1 MKEVLANLF
10 IMNQYISLDYG
21 WRGRGKGTLIQLR
34 HFKNW
39 EGIFDDGYR
48 APSFITC
55 MLHSNEKCM
64 CCQ

>member
-21 WRGRGKGTLIQLR
+21 WRGRGKGKLIQLR

-39 EGIFDDGYR
+39 EGIFDDGEG
-48 APSFITC
+48 SF
-55 MLHSNEKCM
+55 LHNLYVT
-64 CCQ
+64 QP

>member
-34 HFKNW
+34 HFKNL
-39 EGIFDDGYR
+39 EGIFDDG
-48 APSFITC
+48 
-55 MLHSNEKCM
+55 
-64 CCQ
+64 

>member
-34 HFKNW
+34 NFKNW
-39 EGIFDDGYR
+39 EGIFYDG
-48 APSFITC
+48 
-55 MLHSNEKCM
+55 
-64 CCQ
+64 